1 MITVLPLFKGVRKK
15 MRNIKKGLLTLLLF
29 LTGITCLFAVAC
41 KKSDKVEYI
50 FDTNGGKEIANVSV
64 EAGTEYTLP
73 TPERDGYEFEG
84 WYLTE
89 DFTGEPVVTVIAEEG
104 QTYYAKWAQLFAIT
118 LDLDGGTLAEGN
130 TLYLKAGANV
140 YDFMQSYTPTKE
152 GLTFG
157 AWFLGENEL
166 PKNTRMTEE
175 GITLSAKYKVAYTI
189 EIYKQNLDLNDY
201 EKDAEDIVGSDYV
214 GIEYTCEQSFTGFKQ
229 TTHEGEITSKVL
241 SENASENVFKLYFDR
256 EKYKVSFNTNYPGD
270 SENETYSLETVYGKA
285 VELPGDYTFGGYL
298 LTGWSTSASS
308 ETAEYKV
315 DAISDSLYNKDGST
329 ATADDTFIPERNTTL
344 YGVWQQ
350 GYTDMFG
357 GGDYIY
363 LLDETSEDIYLS
375 RGDIFFKGT
384 YRDNKTFIFLDK
396 NEEIIRE
403 GKLFD
408 GGTYCYYD
416 EARPDTVA
424 TFFKMGEGLNE
435 NIKLYF
441 DAYNGITYSAKNEEG
456 INENSEGS
464 YVIDENGFYIST
476 FTSGQLSGQ
485 TLTIALN
492 IATTSAGTET
502 TAFLVRNDEEYD
514 MGVLVRFGVSNG
526 EIVYYRNNIYAIILD
541 GFGNAAYNTGSSTT
555 AYYYTTDE
563 DGTITLFD
571 TETLSAVLA
580 LRIVEI
586 GDQKGYMP
594 YSAGLDQTFVADS
607 GATLTT
613 DGLYR
618 VTYKD
623 GNTTIEGFYTAENSA
638 FGGVI
643 VRFSDKQE
651 EYTFMLSAT
660 TENVDGEDVTKYS
673 FEKKPSGYA
682 EYLYNQGDKVYKAPL
697 LVINEA
703 ENVEASLYG
712 GIFGYNSVTY
722 VKVSEGTVE
731 YDEETGLYTYTVSKH
746 IDPEE
751 EISKDPVDLETVDVI
766 VFGLDSQLTSY
777 NIAYWYSYSSGSGGA
792 PTTLS
797 KEYKS
802 EDGKETLTLVGG
814 FAVYRSGEK
823 MITGLYSTSN
833 GVTVVSTAEGTMYF
847 ELNEEKMTFIKL
859 ESVPY
864 NAYLRNVDGSMDKNV
879 YIHFD
884 GKGNAVY
891 TVVTEDE
898 EGVESKQEISG
909 TVENT
914 DETTVFGSV
923 ISVFK
928 STEKTFDFLLLSNSS
943 NVFFA
948 PYNEAYSGAYS
959 GDGILTLD
967 GFGFK
972 ASWLDDKGDT
982 YEGTYSMPSENLV
995 RIFFEDHYRYF
1006 DIDSENKTFTVRGEE
1021 YATYILIDNQLLS
1034 GIYLGFD
1041 GYGNLK
1047 VYTLEED
1054 EDGET
1059 VQNYIDEN
1067 GTYTKDGDVYTL
1079 NYTDGETD
1087 VTLTGKLGIM
1097 MYESVAL
1104 NTFIV
1109 IRDEAVKTYVNAED
1123 WSVLILDNL
1132 GGATK
1137 YTKNGMKE
1145 VGSYTLITDQLLYYV
1160 NSEGTDACI
1169 YIYDTEAGSATPIKF
1184 TPKAYYTKDLESLVF
1199 SEYGFAIFNG
1209 DTRYY
1214 YNVEDDGNVM
1224 IYRQA
1229 EADETPN
1236 AYGFV
1241 EENFGPFDDTKEYGG
1256 KEYYANNG
1264 YDLTFTRGEAGDEVN
1279 NYPVLVSDGE
1289 ESHLYALEDLIFTPS
1304 GGTEFNVNG
1313 TVKINGV
1320 AYKCYVVRT
1329 DTEMYVRIDVGLGYY
1344 RFDISVDYTG
1354 ADEDGRG
1361 VGTYIVT
1368 GLSRVI
1374 EAPSYSYLTMY
1385 YQFLIQGYLFDNV
1398 IGEISINT
1406 VYDKAGA
1413 ETETYFVGTFGQLSG
1428 IYDINGKPVTVEHE
1442 VLEEEEATPSQSG
1455 LYTIE
1460 FTLDDGYTYRIRFE
1474 LEMHRTFG
1482 IYAYH
1487 LYAFT
1492 RVQQMTAGE
1501 YTFEVERVVA
1511 TELNTLTAGS
1521 VFTVSDMKKGD
1532 VSVETESSVTSVVQL
1547 DGMIYYIVREK
1558 DEAGKI
1564 TSTVYYKIEL
1574 VAEDAGTVPDTETEI
1589 IGIYESATVEEEQ
1602 ITTISSSDGKSFIDV
1617 TSEDKVFLISEN
1629 GALYGVKESDH
1640 YKGADGEYYTV
1651 VLYSDQTVKV
1661 EVKDGVLG
1669 EITVVEDTEENSSA
1683 A

>member
-1 MITVLPLFKGVRKK
+1 
-15 MRNIKKGLLTLLLF
+15 MRNIKKGLLTLLML
-29 LTGITCLFAVAC
+29 LVGVTCLFAVAC
-41 KKSDKVEYI
+41 KKENKVEYI

-64 EAGTEYTLP
+64 EVGTEYTLP

-89 DFTGEPVVTVIAEEG
+89 DFTGEPVVTVVAEEG

-118 LDLDGGTLAEGN
+118 LELDGGTLAEGS

-157 AWFLGENEL
+157 AWFLGEKEL

-189 EIYKQNLDLNDY
+189 EIYKQNLALNDY
-201 EKDAEDIVGSDYV
+201 EKDAENIVGSDYV

-229 TTHEGEITSKVL
+229 TKHEGEITSRVL
-241 SENASENVFKLYFDR
+241 SANASENIFKLYFDR

-270 SENETYSLETVYGKA
+270 SEDETYSLETVYGKA
-285 VELPGDYTFGGYL
+285 VELPKDYTFGGYL
-298 LTGWSTSASS
+298 LTGWSTSASGS
-308 ETAEYKV
+308 TADYKV
-315 DAISDSLYNKDGST
+315 DAISDSLYNKDDST
-329 ATADDTFIPERNTTL
+329 TASDDTFIPERNTTL

-357 GGDYIY
+357 GSDYIY
-363 LLDETSEDIYLS
+363 LLDETSQDIYLS
-375 RGDIFFKGT
+375 RGNVFFKGT

-898 EGVESKQEISG
+898 EGVESKKEISG
-909 TVENT
+909 TVEDT
-914 DETTVFGSV
+914 DRTTDFGSV

-948 PYNEAYSGAYS
+948 PYNEAYSGEYS

-972 ASWLDDKGDT
+972 ASWLDGGKT
-982 YEGTYSMPSENLV
+982 YEGTYSASENLV
-995 RIFFEDHYRYF
+995 YIAFEDQYRYF
-1006 DIDSENKTFTVRGEE
+1006 DIDPENKTFTVRGKE
-1021 YATYILIDNQLLS
+1021 YANYILIDNQLSS
-1034 GIYLGFD
+1034 GIYIELD

-1047 VYTLEED
+1047 VYTLEKNES
-1054 EDGET
+1054 GET
-1059 VQNYIDEN
+1059 APKYIDEN
-1067 GTYTKDGDVYTL
+1067 GSYEIDGDVYTL
-1079 NYTDGETD
+1079 HYNDGSKD
-1087 VTLTGKLGIM
+1087 VELTGKLAVMVSGSTA
-1097 MYESVAL
+1097 YNV
-1104 NTFIV
+1104 FVV
-1109 IRDEAVKTYVNAED
+1109 IRDEAVQTYVNAED

-1132 GGATK
+1132 GNATK
-1137 YTKNGMKE
+1137 YTEKGKKE
-1145 VGSYTLITDQLLYYV
+1145 VGSYTLITDELLYYV

-1169 YIYDTEAGSATPIKF
+1169 YHYDTEAGSATPIKF
-1184 TPKAYYTKDLESLVF
+1184 TPTAYYTKDLESLVF
-1199 SEYGFAIFNG
+1199 SQYGFAIFNG
-1209 DTRYY
+1209 ETRYY
-1214 YNVEDDGNVM
+1214 YNIDENNEVT

-1229 EADETPN
+1229 KTGETAN
-1236 AYGFV
+1236 AYGFK
-1241 EENFGPFDDTKEYGG
+1241 EEDFGKFADTTTYGG
-1256 KEYYANNG
+1256 KTYYKNNG
-1264 YDLTFTRGEAGDEVN
+1264 YDLTFTRGEEGEKVN
-1279 NYPVLVSDGE
+1279 NYPVLVNEGE

-1398 IGEISINT
+1398 IGELSINT
-1406 VYDKAGA
+1406 VYDEAGA
-1413 ETETYFVGTFGQLSG
+1413 ETETYFAGTFGQLSG

-1442 VLEEEEATPSQSG
+1442 VLSEEEASPSQSG

-1460 FTLDDGYTYRIRFE
+1460 FELDDGYTYRIRFE
-1474 LEMHRTFG
+1474 LEKHEIFG
-1482 IYAYH
+1482 VYAYH

-1492 RVQQMTAGE
+1492 RVQQME
-1501 YTFEVERVVA
+1501 YGDYSFEVERVVA
-1511 TELNTLTAGS
+1511 TELNSLTAGS
-1521 VFTVSDMKKGD
+1521 IFTVSDLKKNGE
-1532 VSVETESSVTSVVQL
+1532 SVENENSVTSVVQI
-1547 DGMIYYIVREK
+1547 DGVVYYIVREK
-1558 DEAGKI
+1558 DDAGKI

-1589 IGIYESATVEEEQ
+1589 IGAYESATVTEEQ
-1602 ITTISSSDGKSFIDV
+1602 ITTISSADGKSFIDV
-1617 TSEDKVFLISEN
+1617 TSEDKVFLVSVN
-1629 GALYGVKESDH
+1629 GSLFGVKENISHDEAT
-1640 YKGADGEYYTV
+1640 GIYTV
-1651 VLYSDQTVKV
+1651 VLYSNETLKI

>member
-1 MITVLPLFKGVRKK
+1 
-15 MRNIKKGLLTLLLF
+15 MRNIKKGLLTLLML
-29 LTGITCLFAVAC
+29 LVGVTCLFAVAC
-41 KKSDKVEYI
+41 KKENKVEYI

-64 EAGTEYTLP
+64 EVGTEYTLP

-89 DFTGEPVVTVIAEEG
+89 DFTGEPVVTVVAEEG

-118 LDLDGGTLAEGN
+118 L
-130 TLYLKAGANV
+130 
-140 YDFMQSYTPTKE
+140 
-152 GLTFG
+152 
-157 AWFLGENEL
+157 EL
-166 PKNTRMTEE
+166 
-175 GITLSAKYKVAYTI
+175 
-189 EIYKQNLDLNDY
+189 
-201 EKDAEDIVGSDYV
+201 
-214 GIEYTCEQSFTGFKQ
+214 
-229 TTHEGEITSKVL
+229 
-241 SENASENVFKLYFDR
+241 
-256 EKYKVSFNTNYPGD
+256 
-270 SENETYSLETVYGKA
+270 
-285 VELPGDYTFGGYL
+285 
-298 LTGWSTSASS
+298 
-308 ETAEYKV
+308 
-315 DAISDSLYNKDGST
+315 
-329 ATADDTFIPERNTTL
+329 
-344 YGVWQQ
+344 
-350 GYTDMFG
+350 
-357 GGDYIY
+357 
-363 LLDETSEDIYLS
+363 
-375 RGDIFFKGT
+375 
-384 YRDNKTFIFLDK
+384 
-396 NEEIIRE
+396 
-403 GKLFD
+403 D

-792 PTTLS
+792 PTTLP

-898 EGVESKQEISG
+898 EGVESKKEISG
-909 TVENT
+909 TVEDT
-914 DETTVFGSV
+914 DRTTDFGSV

-948 PYNEAYSGAYS
+948 PYNEAYSGEYS

-972 ASWLDDKGDT
+972 ASWLDGGKT
-982 YEGTYSMPSENLV
+982 YEGTYSASENLV
-995 RIFFEDHYRYF
+995 YIAFEDQYRYF
-1006 DIDSENKTFTVRGEE
+1006 DIDPENKTFTVRGKE
-1021 YATYILIDNQLLS
+1021 YANYILIDNQLSS
-1034 GIYLGFD
+1034 GIYIELD

-1047 VYTLEED
+1047 VYTLEKNES
-1054 EDGET
+1054 GET
-1059 VQNYIDEN
+1059 APKYIDEN
-1067 GTYTKDGDVYTL
+1067 GSYEIDGDVYTL
-1079 NYTDGETD
+1079 HYNDGSKD
-1087 VTLTGKLGIM
+1087 VELTGKLAVMVSGSTA
-1097 MYESVAL
+1097 YNV
-1104 NTFIV
+1104 FVV
-1109 IRDEAVKTYVNAED
+1109 IRDEAVQTYVNAED

-1132 GGATK
+1132 GNATK
-1137 YTKNGMKE
+1137 YTEKGKKE
-1145 VGSYTLITDQLLYYV
+1145 VGSYTLITDELLYYV

-1169 YIYDTEAGSATPIKF
+1169 YHYDTEAGSATPIKF
-1184 TPKAYYTKDLESLVF
+1184 TPTAYYTKDLESLVF
-1199 SEYGFAIFNG
+1199 SQYGFAIFNG
-1209 DTRYY
+1209 ETRYY
-1214 YNVEDDGNVM
+1214 YNIDENNEVT

-1229 EADETPN
+1229 KTGETAN
-1236 AYGFV
+1236 AYGFK
-1241 EENFGPFDDTKEYGG
+1241 EEDFGKFADTTTYGG
-1256 KEYYANNG
+1256 KTYYKNNG
-1264 YDLTFTRGEAGDEVN
+1264 YDLTFTRGEEGEKVN
-1279 NYPVLVSDGE
+1279 NYPVLVNEGE

-1398 IGEISINT
+1398 IGELSINT
-1406 VYDKAGA
+1406 VYDEAGA
-1413 ETETYFVGTFGQLSG
+1413 ETETYFAGTFGQLSG

-1442 VLEEEEATPSQSG
+1442 VLSEEEASPSQSG

-1460 FTLDDGYTYRIRFE
+1460 FELDDGYTYRIRFE
-1474 LEMHRTFG
+1474 LEKHEIFG
-1482 IYAYH
+1482 VYAYH

-1492 RVQQMTAGE
+1492 RVQQME
-1501 YTFEVERVVA
+1501 YGDYSFEVERVVA
-1511 TELNTLTAGS
+1511 TELNSLTAGS
-1521 VFTVSDMKKGD
+1521 IFTVSDLKKNGE
-1532 VSVETESSVTSVVQL
+1532 SVENENSVTSVVQI
-1547 DGMIYYIVREK
+1547 DGVVYYIVREK
-1558 DEAGKI
+1558 DDAGKI

-1589 IGIYESATVEEEQ
+1589 IGAYESATVTEEQ
-1602 ITTISSSDGKSFIDV
+1602 ITTISSADGKSFIDV
-1617 TSEDKVFLISEN
+1617 TSEDKVFLISVN
-1629 GALYGVKESDH
+1629 GSLFGVKENISHDEAT
-1640 YKGADGEYYTV
+1640 GIYTV
-1651 VLYSDQTVKV
+1651 VLYSNETLKI

>member
-1 MITVLPLFKGVRKK
+1 
-15 MRNIKKGLLTLLLF
+15 MRNIKKGLLTLLML
-29 LTGITCLFAVAC
+29 LVGVTCLFAVAC
-41 KKSDKVEYI
+41 KKENKVEYI

-64 EAGTEYTLP
+64 EVGTEYTLP

-89 DFTGEPVVTVIAEEG
+89 DFTGEPVVTVVAEEG

-118 LDLDGGTLAEGN
+118 L
-130 TLYLKAGANV
+130 
-140 YDFMQSYTPTKE
+140 
-152 GLTFG
+152 
-157 AWFLGENEL
+157 EL
-166 PKNTRMTEE
+166 
-175 GITLSAKYKVAYTI
+175 
-189 EIYKQNLDLNDY
+189 
-201 EKDAEDIVGSDYV
+201 
-214 GIEYTCEQSFTGFKQ
+214 
-229 TTHEGEITSKVL
+229 
-241 SENASENVFKLYFDR
+241 
-256 EKYKVSFNTNYPGD
+256 
-270 SENETYSLETVYGKA
+270 
-285 VELPGDYTFGGYL
+285 
-298 LTGWSTSASS
+298 
-308 ETAEYKV
+308 
-315 DAISDSLYNKDGST
+315 
-329 ATADDTFIPERNTTL
+329 
-344 YGVWQQ
+344 
-350 GYTDMFG
+350 
-357 GGDYIY
+357 
-363 LLDETSEDIYLS
+363 
-375 RGDIFFKGT
+375 
-384 YRDNKTFIFLDK
+384 
-396 NEEIIRE
+396 
-403 GKLFD
+403 D

-594 YSAGLDQTFVADS
+594 YSAGLDRTFVADS

-660 TENVDGEDVTKYS
+660 TENVDGEEVTKYS

-898 EGVESKQEISG
+898 EGVESKKEISG
-909 TVENT
+909 TVEDT
-914 DETTVFGSV
+914 DRTTDFGSV

-948 PYNEAYSGAYS
+948 PYNEAYSGEYS

-972 ASWLDDKGDT
+972 ASWLDGGKT
-982 YEGTYSMPSENLV
+982 YEGTYSASENLV
-995 RIFFEDHYRYF
+995 YIAFEDQYRYF
-1006 DIDSENKTFTVRGEE
+1006 DIDSENKTFTVRGKE
-1021 YATYILIDNQLLS
+1021 YANYILIDNQLSS
-1034 GIYLGFD
+1034 GIYIELD

-1047 VYTLEED
+1047 VYTLEKNES
-1054 EDGET
+1054 GET
-1059 VQNYIDEN
+1059 APKYIDEN
-1067 GTYTKDGDVYTL
+1067 GSYEIDGDVYTL
-1079 NYTDGETD
+1079 HYNDGSKD
-1087 VTLTGKLGIM
+1087 VELTGKLAVMVSGFTA
-1097 MYESVAL
+1097 YNV
-1104 NTFIV
+1104 FVV
-1109 IRDEAVKTYVNAED
+1109 IRDEAVQTYVNAED

-1132 GGATK
+1132 GNATK
-1137 YTKNGMKE
+1137 YTEKGKKE
-1145 VGSYTLITDQLLYYV
+1145 VGSYTLITDELLYYV

-1169 YIYDTEAGSATPIKF
+1169 YHYDTEAGSATPIKF
-1184 TPKAYYTKDLESLVF
+1184 TPTAYYTKDLESLVF
-1199 SEYGFAIFNG
+1199 SQYGFAIFNG
-1209 DTRYY
+1209 ETRYY
-1214 YNVEDDGNVM
+1214 YNIDENNEVT

-1229 EADETPN
+1229 KTGETAN
-1236 AYGFV
+1236 AYGFK
-1241 EENFGPFDDTKEYGG
+1241 EEDFGKFADTTTYGG
-1256 KEYYANNG
+1256 KTYYKNNG
-1264 YDLTFTRGEAGDEVN
+1264 YDLTFTRGEEGEKVN
-1279 NYPVLVSDGE
+1279 NYPVLVNEGE

-1398 IGEISINT
+1398 IGELSINT
-1406 VYDKAGA
+1406 VYDEAGA
-1413 ETETYFVGTFGQLSG
+1413 ETETYFAGTFGQLSG

-1442 VLEEEEATPSQSG
+1442 VLSEEEASPSQSG

-1460 FTLDDGYTYRIRFE
+1460 FELDDGYTYRIRFE
-1474 LEMHRTFG
+1474 LEKHEIFG
-1482 IYAYH
+1482 VYAYH

-1492 RVQQMTAGE
+1492 RVQQMKYGD
-1501 YTFEVERVVA
+1501 YSFEVERVVA
-1511 TELNTLTAGS
+1511 TELNSLTAGS
-1521 VFTVSDMKKGD
+1521 IFTVSDLKKNGE
-1532 VSVETESSVTSVVQL
+1532 SVENENSVTSVVQI
-1547 DGMIYYIVREK
+1547 DGVVYYIVREK
-1558 DEAGKI
+1558 DDAGKI

-1589 IGIYESATVEEEQ
+1589 IGAYESATVTEEQ
-1602 ITTISSSDGKSFIDV
+1602 ITTISSADGKSFIDV
-1617 TSEDKVFLISEN
+1617 TSEDKVFLVSVN
-1629 GALYGVKESDH
+1629 GSLFGVKENISHDEAT
-1640 YKGADGEYYTV
+1640 GIYTV
-1651 VLYSDQTVKV
+1651 VLYSNETLKI

>member
-1 MITVLPLFKGVRKK
+1 

-41 KKSDKVEYI
+41 KKTDKVEYI

-229 TTHEGEITSKVL
+229 TTHEGEVTSKVL

-308 ETAEYKV
+308 GTAEYKV
-315 DAISDSLYNKDGST
+315 DAISDSLYNKDGSA

-384 YRDNKTFIFLDK
+384 YLANL
-396 NEEIIRE
+396 NEFRFFDENGDILQE
-403 GKLFD
+403 GKLNGD
-408 GGTYCYYD
+408 GTYCYYD
-416 EARPDTVA
+416 ADRADTVA
-424 TFFKMGEGLNE
+424 TLYQPGVGIVEGTSV
-435 NIKLYF
+435 YF
-441 DAYNGITYSAKNEEG
+441 DNYNGITYSVTTEEG
-456 INENSEGS
+456 SSQSEGT
-464 YVIDENGFYIST
+464 YKIDENGLFVVT
-476 FTSGQLSGQ
+476 FTSGELTDQ
-485 TLTIALN
+485 TLTLVL
-492 IATTSAGTET
+492 GTVTVDGVEK
-502 TAFLVRNDEEYD
+502 TAFQVRNDEEYNMD
-514 MGVLVRFGVSNG
+514 PLVRFAVNNG
-526 EIVYYRNNIYAIILD
+526 SIVYYETAYTLKLN
-541 GFGNAAYNTGSSTT
+541 GFGVASYNDGSSTT
-555 AYYYTTDE
+555 NYYYTVDE
-563 DGTITLFD
+563 NGTITLVTAQNSVFGI
-571 TETLSAVLA
+571 V
-580 LRIVEI
+580 RIVELN
-586 GDQKGYMP
+586 GKKGYML
-594 YSAGLDQTFVADS
+594 YNSVLDQTFVADS
-607 GATLTT
+607 GATLTL
-613 DGLYR
+613 DGMYQA
-618 VTYKD
+618 TYKD
-623 GNTTIEGFYTAENSA
+623 ENTTAEGFYTAENSA

-643 VRFSDKQE
+643 VRFSTADQKQ
-651 EYTFMLSAT
+651 YTFMISAT
-660 TENVDGEDVTKYS
+660 TEEVEGEEVTKYTV
-673 FEKKPSGYA
+673 EQKPAGYA
-682 EYLYNQGDKVYKAPL
+682 EYHYKAVDAVYYAPL
-697 LVINEA
+697 LVLNET
-703 ENVEASLYG
+703 EEEGKASLYG
-712 GIFGYNSVTY
+712 YNTSSKIY
-722 VKVSEGTVE
+722 IKVSEGIVS
-731 YDEETGLYTYTVSKH
+731 YDEVTGLYTYEVTEH
-746 IDPEE
+746 FDAEE
-751 EISKDPVDLETVDVI
+751 EITTDPVDLEAIDAF
-766 VFGLDSQLTSY
+766 VFGIDSRLTSY
-777 NIAYWYSYSSGSGGA
+777 NVTYWYSSTSGDI
-792 PTTLS
+792 TTDFE

-802 EDGKETLTLVGG
+802 EDGKETLTLVAGI
-814 FAVYRSGEK
+814 AVYRSGDK
-823 MITGLYSTSN
+823 MITGLYSTKD
-833 GVTVVSTAEGTMYF
+833 GVTVVATTEGTMYV
-847 ELNEEKMTFIKL
+847 ELNEEAGTFFKL
-859 ESVPY
+859 TSAPY
-864 NAYLRNVDGSMDKNV
+864 NAYLLDVDGNAYENE
-879 YIHFD
+879 YIYFD

-891 TVVTEDE
+891 TVITTDE
-898 EGVESKQEISG
+898 EGTESKKEISG
-909 TVENT
+909 TVEET
-914 DETTVFGSV
+914 DRTTAFGSV

-928 STEKTFDFLLLSNSS
+928 STEKTFDFLFLSNSS
-943 NVFFA
+943 NIFFA
-948 PYNEAYSGAYS
+948 PYNETYSGEYS

-1229 EADETPN
+1229 ETGETPN

-1279 NYPVLVSDGE
+1279 NYPVLVSEGE

-1304 GGTEFNVNG
+1304 GGTEFNVIG
-1313 TVKINGV
+1313 TVKINSQ
-1320 AYKCYVVRT
+1320 AYRCYVVRT
-1329 DTEMYVRIDVGLGYY
+1329 DTEMYVRIDLGLGYY
-1344 RFDISVDYTG
+1344 RFDISVEYEG

-1361 VGTYIVT
+1361 MGTYTVT
-1368 GLSRVI
+1368 GLSRI
-1374 EAPSYSYLTMY
+1374 IDAPSYSYLEMY
-1385 YQFLIQGYLFDNV
+1385 AIFALMGQTFENV

-1521 VFTVSDMKKGD
+1521 VFTVADMKKGD

-1629 GALYGVKESDH
+1629 GALYGVKDSDH